1 MSFPGGSDSKES
13 ACSAGDPGSIPGW
26 GDSPGGGHGNLL
38 QYSCLKNPTD
48 RGAWRATVH
57 GVAKSW
63 HMTEHACT
71 FISLSMMSS
80 GFILL
85 VSGIRIPFLFKA
97 ESYSIVWMD
106 HVLLICSSTDGQL
119 SFFDLLSVVDN
130 TAVNTA
136 IQTPV
141 QVPVSV
147 LLAVYSEVELLGQIF
162 SSAHTGMSDCL

>member
-1 MSFPGGSDSKES
+1 M
-13 ACSAGDPGSIPGW
+13 
-26 GDSPGGGHGNLL
+26 H
-38 QYSCLKNPTD
+38 
-48 RGAWRATVH
+48 V
-57 GVAKSW
+57 VAY
-63 HMTEHACT
+63 
-71 FISLSMMSS
+71 
-80 GFILL
+80 
-85 VSGIRIPFLFKA
+85 IRISFFFKA
-97 ESYSIVWMD
+97 GWSSIVWRY
-106 HVLLICSSTDGQL
+106 HILCIHPPTDGQL

>member
-1 MSFPGGSDSKES
+1 
-13 ACSAGDPGSIPGW
+13 
-26 GDSPGGGHGNLL
+26 
-38 QYSCLKNPTD
+38 
-48 RGAWRATVH
+48 
-57 GVAKSW
+57 
-63 HMTEHACT
+63 MTEHACT